1 MLFVCPTPTI
11 THYSFYKLYTVQ
23 AVLYRKR
30 RSVYTPYMYGDYNEL
45 EDGGTATED
54 VAEEDGKVGEVGSD
68 AYSVSVSS
76 PGVDQRQVIEII
88 FKLIGQ

>member
-1 MLFVCPTPTI
+1 M
-11 THYSFYKLYTVQ
+11 
-23 AVLYRKR
+23 YRKR

-54 VAEEDGKVGEVGSD
+54 AAEEEVGEVGSD
-68 AYSVSVSS
+68 AYSVSVSK

-88 FKLIGQ
+88 FKLIGQY